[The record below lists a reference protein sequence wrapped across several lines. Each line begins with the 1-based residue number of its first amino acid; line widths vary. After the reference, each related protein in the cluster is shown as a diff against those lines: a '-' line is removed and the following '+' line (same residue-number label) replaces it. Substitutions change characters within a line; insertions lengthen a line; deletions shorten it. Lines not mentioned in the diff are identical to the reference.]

1 MFCGTMPLL
10 APIGPAAHFKME
22 LEDPVHSRTLRH
34 QYRVRELP
42 YND

>member
-10 APIGPAAHFKME
+10 APMGPATEFKME
-22 LEDPVHSRTLRH
+22 LEDPVQNRILSH
-34 QYRVRELP
+34 QYRVRVLP